1 MQFRFRDIGP
11 TYREVP
17 SSQSLSLEHLF
28 QCNPEIVSY
37 KAAEKMEDK
46 LGVFLQCVGLIALTI
61 ICGRGSLAAEEGHG
75 PEDINF
81 VIEEG
86 ESNTATFAPEVLSHE
101 LPFEDITILG
111 KRTTRHV
118 TSVSLRGKT
127 DYNVTAD
134 QEIYSKFDPL

>member
-1 MQFRFRDIGP
+1 M
-11 TYREVP
+11 
-17 SSQSLSLEHLF
+17 
-28 QCNPEIVSY
+28 
-37 KAAEKMEDK
+37 
-46 LGVFLQCVGLIALTI
+46 QCVGLIALTI

-81 VIEEG
+81 VIEEC
-86 ESNTATFAPEVLSHE
+86 ESNKATFAPEVLSHE